1 MIIMFKCDYKKLTL
15 YFNEFHNVEAGDL
28 PQYGEFCL
36 LELTDG
42 RYTAGEWHLADYN
55 NKKSAAGKFIRG
67 TADTVDASE
76 VSRWHSLKRYD
87 LTNCLEDEDMGYIN
101 LGPEDEDT
109 HTVQF
114 KDFRSLKDNDSPK
127 SEQYCLL
134 IRKNGELGAG
144 RWEQWNEKNKGCF
157 IYAPALASYSME
169 EVWAWTPLS
178 SDDIFSA
185 EEEREEEKRIEK
197 ELNKNPTADPEKFR
211 YGTDIDVYYE
221 KALEKLR
228 LEYPWATLTQM
239 KKKPQYLIVP
249 RHGQYVFGQDDGTYM
264 GEQVINE
271 WKDGSTA
278 EDFIDF
284 LCEYTREA
292 VQDSEPDVKFKYG
305 MDIEEYLT
313 KAFQNVKRDYRWL
326 DKKHIKKSC
335 HYEIKQINGD
345 WEFVRYYGKDY
356 HILNCGSAESFIES
370 VEYDYQQEAL
380 RVNPVTAQYDVPFG
394 GVEIHGWH
402 LERYTFLKLRSGD
415 YKVEV
420 QAGDRV
426 TGGSREF
433 FITPYCFEA
442 KTYGE
447 FLDRY
452 LEIVPGGSF
461 GLGKKD
467 LFSDNKLKKFLGYSE

>member
-1 MIIMFKCDYKKLTL
+1 
-15 YFNEFHNVEAGDL
+15 
-28 PQYGEFCL
+28 
-36 LELTDG
+36 
-42 RYTAGEWHLADYN
+42 
-55 NKKSAAGKFIRG
+55 
-67 TADTVDASE
+67 
-76 VSRWHSLKRYD
+76 
-87 LTNCLEDEDMGYIN
+87 
-101 LGPEDEDT
+101 
-109 HTVQF
+109 
-114 KDFRSLKDNDSPK
+114 
-127 SEQYCLL
+127 
-134 IRKNGELGAG
+134 
-144 RWEQWNEKNKGCF
+144 
-157 IYAPALASYSME
+157 
-169 EVWAWTPLS
+169 
-178 SDDIFSA
+178 
-185 EEEREEEKRIEK
+185 
-197 ELNKNPTADPEKFR
+197 
-211 YGTDIDVYYE
+211 
-221 KALEKLR
+221 
-228 LEYPWATLTQM
+228 M

-305 MDIEEYLT
+305 MDIGEYLT

-467 LFSDNKLKKFLGYSE
+467 LLSDNKLKKFLGYSE